1 MHRCKVHH
9 ETWML
14 GQPCADFFA
23 MVRADVVTHEMNRAD
38 LLVNFPVQRFEKVDE
53 LSLALPVITVPVD
66 LARTC
71 VKGRKE
77 IEGPGALVLV
87 LVPVRKVL
95 WLGWA
100 GRSVPRSRLEGGL
113 LVHGQDQFIEMQRP
127 RVEVDQFGH
136 RGIEGGVPRLLGIEP
151 HMMAPGFELMC
162 R

>member
-1 MHRCKVHH
+1 
-9 ETWML
+9 
-14 GQPCADFFA
+14 
-23 MVRADVVTHEMNRAD
+23 MVRADVVTHEMKRAD
-38 LLVNFPVQRFEKVDE
+38 LLVNLPVQRFEKVDE

-66 LARTC
+66 LARTG

-77 IEGPGALVLV
+77 MEGPGALVVV

-127 RVEVDQFGH
+127 RVEVSNS
-136 RGIEGGVPRLLGIEP
+136 RS
-151 HMMAPGFELMC
+151 
-162 R
+162 